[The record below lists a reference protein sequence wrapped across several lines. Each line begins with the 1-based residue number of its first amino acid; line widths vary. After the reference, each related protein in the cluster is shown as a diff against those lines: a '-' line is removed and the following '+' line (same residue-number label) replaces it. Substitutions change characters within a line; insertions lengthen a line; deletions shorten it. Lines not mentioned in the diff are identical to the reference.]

1 MLASPAYSN
10 YGAMGEVGGRGRLEF
25 RLLGPVELWS
35 RNQQIDLGTAKIRLL
50 LAVLLLEA
58 GRAVPFELL
67 VTRVWGEEPPAKVAS
82 SVQANLSRLRRKLEQ
97 AGDERVQLEHLA
109 ATGYRLRVAA
119 EDVDALEF
127 TRTVIQGQAAAN
139 HGERERAIRLL
150 QTAEAMIRGDPL
162 TGLPGEWAA
171 SARAALRERLR
182 AATATR
188 LRLQLERDDP
198 HLLIAELL
206 ELSGRY
212 PLDQSVTGLL
222 MRALHAAGRT
232 ADALGAFQAARRR
245 LRERLGIDPN
255 QALREIH
262 RQILHGEETAP
273 DRPAQSASSPGV
285 APIPAPGL
293 DTLEQN
299 PPVFVGRRRNLEVI
313 RHEIEATLAEGQSA
327 LCVIDGMPGVGK
339 STLALRLAHELRS
352 RCPDGALQVHLRSH
366 DPTQPPTSAEA
377 ALRLLLSMLGVETRE
392 LQRSVN
398 LDQALALWRRHTQG
412 RRLLLL
418 LDDAGDAEQVKPL
431 VPSGPGN
438 IVLITCRRQL
448 ADLPGAIRHT
458 LPLMADDDARAL
470 FTTAA
475 ATAAENDPEA
485 MTAIVQACGRLPLA
499 LSIAGALF
507 RTRSSWT
514 PSDFADRLTRTL
526 TAQGVDRLS
535 ERLDATFE
543 TSYRDLPELPRR
555 ILRRV
560 ALHPGSRVRPHFAA
574 ALADAEL
581 FATELALDTLVGH
594 HLLTEPQRGHYR
606 LHDLVK
612 GFASRRLARDE
623 DPGDVRA
630 ARDRLMT
637 FALAAVDR
645 AAARFHPY
653 RHVNLS
659 GISDTAIPLP
669 LLTTAQQA
677 GEWLDAEHKALQ
689 ALTMDAYGDDRS
701 HHAAALAHMLAT
713 YLDRR
718 SLWRESVPIHE
729 KALRTWARLENAVGQ
744 AHALGDL
751 ATALWRLGNLD
762 QARYCSE
769 TALAIWDRLG
779 DVDGKA
785 DALLQL
791 GRAHLSA
798 HRLEDAAR
806 CYRQTASL
814 RAARG
819 DEQGEGQ
826 ALYHLGVALFEA
838 GHYAEGIAD
847 TRRALKL
854 ARGTHDEV
862 VERNCLNNLGEF
874 HRQRGEYEQALD
886 CYQQAMVLAT
896 RVGDPRNIAVAALN
910 LGEIHGLTR
919 RPREALEFLDQA
931 FDTFTQQG
939 TSKSIVN
946 TLLAKIRV
954 HLQLNEAE
962 QAAVLL
968 EQATAAAGSTQDSV
982 VAAHVH
988 LTGGALYQHRRE
1000 YPAAL
1005 AEYRSALTRA
1015 RRAHAILEEAAAHHG
1030 LGDVL
1035 ALGPRPSTARTHW
1048 RKALEIYAPLE
1059 AQKANELRRLLGED
1073 PLPI

>member
-1 MLASPAYSN
+1 M
-10 YGAMGEVGGRGRLEF
+10 EF

-35 RNQQIDLGTAKIRLL
+35 RNQQIELGTAKIRLL

-127 TRTVIQGQAAAN
+127 TRTVIQGQAAAS

-162 TGLPGEWAA
+162 TGLPGEWAS

-188 LRLQLERDDP
+188 LKLQLERDDP
-198 HLLIAELL
+198 QLLLAELR

-222 MRALHAAGRT
+222 MRALHAAGRS
-232 ADALGAFQAARRR
+232 ADALGVFHAARRR

-255 QALREIH
+255 HALREIH
-262 RQILHGEETAP
+262 RQILHGEEP
-273 DRPAQSASSPGV
+273 VPERRSAEAAGSL
-285 APIPAPGL
+285 AATREIN
-293 DTLEQN
+293 TLEQN
-299 PPVFVGRRRNLEVI
+299 PPTFVGRRRNLDVI
-313 RHEIEATLAEGQSA
+313 RHETDATLAAGQSA
-327 LCVIDGMPGVGK
+327 LCIIDGMPGVGK
-339 STLALRLAHELRS
+339 TTLALRLAHELRS
-352 RCPDGALQVHLRSH
+352 RCPDGALHVHLRSH
-366 DPTQPPTSAEA
+366 DPTQPPSSAES

-392 LQRSVN
+392 LQLAVN
-398 LDQALALWRRHTQG
+398 LDQALVLWRRYTQG

-418 LDDAGDAEQVKPL
+418 LDDADDAEQVKPL

-438 IVLITCRRQL
+438 IVLVTCRWQL

-458 LPLMADDDARAL
+458 LPLMGDEDARDL

-475 ATAAENDPEA
+475 ATARETDTDTDTENDTETDPEA

-526 TAQGVDRLS
+526 TTQGVDSLS
-535 ERLDATFE
+535 EPLDATFE
-543 TSYRDLPELPRR
+543 TSYRNLPELPRR
-555 ILRRV
+555 VLRRV
-560 ALHPGSRVRPHFAA
+560 ALHPGSRVRPYFAA

-581 FATELALDTLVGH
+581 FATELALDTVVGQ
-594 HLLTEPQRGHYR
+594 HLLTESQRGHYQ

-612 GFASRRLARDE
+612 GFAHRRMARDE
-623 DPGDVRA
+623 GPHDICA
-630 ARDRLMT
+630 ARDRLMAV
-637 FALAAVDR
+637 ALAAVDR
-645 AAARFHPY
+645 AAALFHPY

-659 GISDTAIPLP
+659 GISSDVAAPLP
-669 LLTTAQQA
+669 ALTTAQEA
-677 GEWLDAEHKALQ
+677 GEWLDAEHDALQ
-689 ALTMDAYGDDRS
+689 ALTLEAYGDERS
-701 HHAAALAHMLAT
+701 RHAAALAHMLAT

-718 SLWRESVPIHE
+718 SLWRESIPIHE
-729 KALRTWARLENAVGQ
+729 KALHTWARLENATGQ

-751 ATALWRLGNLD
+751 ATARWRLGDLD
-762 QARYCSE
+762 QAHYCSE
-769 TALAIWDRLG
+769 KALAIWDRLG
-779 DVDGKA
+779 DIDGKA
-785 DALLQL
+785 DAILQL
-791 GRAHLSA
+791 GRAHLAA
-798 HRLEDAAR
+798 HHLDEAIR

-814 RAARG
+814 RATRH

-854 ARGTHDEV
+854 ARGAHDEL

-874 HRQRGEYEQALD
+874 HRKRGEYEQALD
-886 CYQQAMVLAT
+886 CYRQAMVLAT
-896 RVGDPRNIAVAALN
+896 HVGDPRNIAVAALN

-919 RPREALEFLDQA
+919 HPREALEFLDQA
-931 FDTFTQQG
+931 FDTFTRQG
-939 TSKSIVN
+939 TSRSIVN
-946 TLLAKIRV
+946 ALLAKIRV
-954 HLQLNEAE
+954 HIQLNETD

-968 EQATAAAGSTQDSV
+968 AQATAIASPTSDPV

-988 LTGGALYQHRRE
+988 LTGGALYEHRRE

-1005 AEYRSALTRA
+1005 AEYRSALARA
-1015 RRAHAILEEAAAHHG
+1015 RRSHAILEEAAAHHG
-1030 LGDVL
+1030 IGDVL
-1035 ALGPRPSTARTHW
+1035 AVGPRPATARSHW

-1059 AQKANELRRLLGED
+1059 AQKANELRRLLGENA
-1073 PLPI
+1073 PPPP

>member
-1 MLASPAYSN
+1 M
-10 YGAMGEVGGRGRLEF
+10 EF

-97 AGDERVQLEHLA
+97 AGDDRVQLEHLA

-127 TRTVIQGQAAAN
+127 TRTVIQGQAAASR
-139 HGERERAIRLL
+139 GERERAIRLL

-162 TGLPGEWAA
+162 TGLPGEWAS

-182 AATATR
+182 AATVTR

-198 HLLIAELL
+198 QLLLAELR

-212 PLDQSVTGLL
+212 PLDQSVAGLL
-222 MRALHAAGRT
+222 MRALHAAGRS
-232 ADALGAFQAARRR
+232 ADALGVFQAARRR

-255 QALREIH
+255 HALREIH

-273 DRPAQSASSPGV
+273 ERSGEVATSST
-285 APIPAPGL
+285 ATRELNA
-293 DTLEQN
+293 LEQN
-299 PPVFVGRRRNLEVI
+299 PSVFVGRRRNLEAI
-313 RHEIEATLAEGQSA
+313 RHEIDAALAADQSA

-339 STLALRLAHELRS
+339 TTLALRLAHELRS
-352 RCPDGALQVHLRSH
+352 RCPDGAMQVHLRSH

-377 ALRLLLSMLGVETRE
+377 ALRLLLSMLGAETRE
-392 LQRSVN
+392 LQRAVN
-398 LDQALALWRRHTQG
+398 LDQALVLWRRYTQG

-431 VPSGPGN
+431 VPSDPGN
-438 IVLITCRRQL
+438 IVLVTCRRQL
-448 ADLPGAIRHT
+448 AELPGAIRHT
-458 LPLMADDDARAL
+458 LPLMGDDDARAL
-470 FTTAA
+470 FTAAA
-475 ATAAENDPEA
+475 ATARENETGSENDSEA

-514 PSDFADRLTRTL
+514 PGDFADRLTRTL
-526 TAQGVDRLS
+526 ATQGVDSLS

-560 ALHPGSRVRPHFAA
+560 ALHPGSRVRPYFAA
-574 ALADAEL
+574 ALADAEP

-594 HLLTEPQRGHYR
+594 HLLTERQRGHYQV
-606 LHDLVK
+606 HDLVK
-612 GFASRRLARDE
+612 GFAHRRMAGDE
-623 DPGDVRA
+623 VPDDIRA

-637 FALAAVDR
+637 VAIAAVDR
-645 AAARFHPY
+645 AAALFHPY

-659 GISDTAIPLP
+659 GISDAAAPLP
-669 LLTTAQQA
+669 PLTTARDA
-677 GEWLDAEHKALQ
+677 GAWLDAEHEALQ
-689 ALTMDAYGDDRS
+689 ALILEAYGDERS
-701 HHAAALAHMLAT
+701 RHAAALAHMLAT

-729 KALRTWARLENAVGQ
+729 KALHTWARLENAVGQ

-751 ATALWRLGNLD
+751 ATAFWRLGKLD
-762 QARYCSE
+762 QAHYCSE

-779 DVDGKA
+779 DTDGKA
-785 DALLQL
+785 DAILQL

-798 HRLEDAAR
+798 HRLDEAIR

-814 RAARG
+814 RATRN

-854 ARGTHDEV
+854 ARGAHDEV

-874 HRQRGEYEQALD
+874 HRKRGEYEQALD
-886 CYQQAMVLAT
+886 CYRQAMVLAT

-919 RPREALEFLDQA
+919 HPREALEFLDQA
-931 FDTFTQQG
+931 FDTFTRQG
-939 TSKSIVN
+939 TSRSIVN
-946 TLLAKIRV
+946 TLLAMIRV
-954 HLQLNEAE
+954 HIQLNETE
-962 QAAVLL
+962 RAAALL
-968 EQATAAAGSTQDSV
+968 EQATATATAIAGPTADPV

-988 LTGGALYQHRRE
+988 LTGGALYEHRRE

-1005 AEYRSALTRA
+1005 AEYRSALARA
-1015 RRAHAILEEAAAHHG
+1015 RRAHAILEEAAAHQG
-1030 LGDVL
+1030 IGDVL
-1035 ALGPRPSTARTHW
+1035 AVGPRPATARSHW

-1073 PLPI
+1073 ALPP